1 MKEYS
6 LSEVLEELNI
16 SENTLRNYIKVF
28 HSFFAF
34 KRGEYNRI
42 IFTEKDLDTLRK
54 ICHHNK
60 VEKISTKYVKRMLKN
75 EADTSAVEKLKSY
88 FDERIEGIS
97 KGISEINKRIEI
109 QQRLLLNL
117 MNLNS
122 KVEEKISLY
131 RGEEADRG
139 LAATSIS

>member
-6 LSEVLEELNI
+6 LSEVLEELKI

-42 IFTEKDLDTLRK
+42 IFTEKDLETLRK

-75 EADTSAVEKLKSY
+75 ESDSTAVEKLKSY
-88 FDERIEGIS
+88 FEERIDGIS
-97 KGISEINKRIEI
+97 KGINEINKRIEI

-131 RGEEADRG
+131 RGDDDEMG
-139 LAATSIS
+139 LRSAGIS